1 MKPKRNEEYIFIDL
15 PKKIYFT
22 PTLREN
28 TSLHDLIKDCQNK
41 NQVNCNCVKIKN
53 LLETT
58 KGSHQK
64 KCPKEIKKIM
74 DFFHNLGQFFFD
86 GSPKNKFLC
95 NCVKA
100 LLGNKAVQN
109 TFSCAFPILR
119 SIFQKIWIRLQDEVL
134 LGSRN
139 IRSPRRIFF

>member
-64 KCPKEIKKIM
+64 KMSQRNKEN
-74 DFFHNLGQFFFD
+74 DGLFPQF
-86 GSPKNKFLC
+86 G
-95 NCVKA
+95 
-100 LLGNKAVQN
+100 
-109 TFSCAFPILR
+109 T
-119 SIFQKIWIRLQDEVL
+119 
-134 LGSRN
+134 
-139 IRSPRRIFF
+139 IFFWMAPLIIPSNHGSV